1 MRWVYRSMR
10 DPPVRRE
17 DVWTAATIEGS
28 IAWIKCGGKVQEA
41 GIKGEGTGRRCARLW
56 RKRRE
61 KVFANV
67 SQRALTK
74 RRTLGGSS
82 VLERPDS
89 AILRQVKREQFRVRS
104 IEAAIL

>member
-17 DVWTAATIEGS
+17 DVWTAATTNDDLATTEVS

-41 GIKGEGTGRRCARLW
+41 GRKGEGIGRRCARLLAQG
-56 RKRRE
+56 RE

-67 SQRALTK
+67 SQRALTRK
-74 RRTLGGSS
+74 RTLGRG
-82 VLERPDS
+82 RT
-89 AILRQVKREQFRVRS
+89 
-104 IEAAIL
+104 